1 MPVPSPAEM
10 QKALE
15 MLRAKKAQQNAADI
29 SIDLQ
34 GDRKLAFARAVIREG
49 LVDNTA
55 LDYHEGDVVAA
66 SKTLGIDLD
75 AEVDALQKSRL
86 NDGFNASA
94 PAFRE
99 LGPVEKWVEPETR
112 QSMSGLCPPSIH
124 LV

>member
-15 MLRAKKAQQNAADI
+15 MLRAQKVQQNAAEA
-29 SIDLQ
+29 SNNLRE
-34 GDRKLAFARAVIREG
+34 DRKLAFARAVIRED

-55 LDYHEGDVVAA
+55 LDFHDGDVVAA

-75 AEVDALQKSRL
+75 VEVDALQKSRL

-99 LGPVEKWVEPETR
+99 LGPAEQWPEPETR
-112 QSMSGLCPPSIH
+112 ERMSGLCPHSIH
-124 LV
+124 LD